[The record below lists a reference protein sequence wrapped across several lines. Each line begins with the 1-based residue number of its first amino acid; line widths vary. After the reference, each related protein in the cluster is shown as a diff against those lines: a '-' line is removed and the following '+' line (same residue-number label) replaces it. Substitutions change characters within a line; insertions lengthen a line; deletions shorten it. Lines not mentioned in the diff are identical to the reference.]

1 MTVLKRVQDAL
12 KELGVAEVVLRHH
25 AKENK
30 GDDLFFNKSEGRL
43 FRRSSYFEDM
53 AEMLKSNPQLESDLL
68 AIFTAVNEKDND
80 DRPEI
85 SDATRYVINSLDVAS
100 GKITDGVTSLAG
112 HSYSFDGNSFVNTT
126 GYVAALKEAG
136 VSEVLID
143 YSGNGD
149 SGNGFHPKLTDSEG
163 NEVPSND
170 ELGGIAEDLGYAV
183 LEEFSPGW
191 EINEG
196 SEGRITLDVN
206 TGELEM
212 DHHVNLCDT
221 EKESFETNLSNQE
234 GLSDSTKKQLEAMTL
249 SLDGQPVVLEF
260 STESRDLIV
269 EHASIDDGSFNNPL
283 SEEMTQVLI
292 NVLQASM
299 DDLRDGWG
307 WSSDDVNF
315 GTMKLNMET
324 GDVAIDLYLNDYSSE
339 NEVYSAIVSAAVV
352 YDPSVDGD
360 LDVEGDGKNVMPR
373 PSM

>member
-12 KELGVAEVVLRHH
+12 KELGVAEVILRHH

-30 GDDLFFNKSEGRL
+30 SDDLFFKKSDQR
-43 FRRSSYFEDM
+43 FTPSSFHVEDM

-85 SDATRYVINSLDVAS
+85 SEGTRYVINSLDVAS

-170 ELGGIAEDLGYAV
+170 ELGGIAEELAYTV
-183 LEEFSPGW
+183 LQEFSPGW
-191 EINEG
+191 EIDEG
-196 SEGRITLDVN
+196 SDGKITLDVN
-206 TGELEM
+206 TGELQM
-212 DHHVNLCDT
+212 DHHVNFCET
-221 EKESFETNLSNQE
+221 EHESFKTNLSNQE
-234 GLSDSTKKQLEAMTL
+234 GLSDSTKRQLEAVDL
-249 SLDGQPVVLEF
+249 WVDGQPVVLEF
-260 STESRDLIV
+260 SVESRNLIV
-269 EHASIDDGSFNNPL
+269 ERASIDDGSFNNPL
-283 SEEMTQVLI
+283 SEEMTQVLL
-292 NVLQASM
+292 NVLETSM
-299 DDLRDGWG
+299 DDLRGG

-339 NEVYSAIVSAAVV
+339 NEVYSAIVSTAVV

-360 LDVEGDGKNVMPR
+360 LDVEGGDGKNVMPR